1 MYIDP
6 NGSGLPS
13 TTNPRIGSCGG
24 INPSAW
30 CDNSQNFSLGDIS
43 TIVVESFV
51 SSAFVFGPTLL
62 DQCGVAE
69 VPFVQNFL
77 VRFARLKNWRRSRR
91 FLGVMI
97 SLMWCSYIVWFAFG
111 FIDPLAFMEAGA
123 IDKST

>member
-13 TTNPRIGSCGG
+13 TTNPRIDSCGG

-30 CDNSQNFSLGDIS
+30 FDNSQNFSLGDIS
-43 TIVVESFV
+43 TIVVEYFV
-51 SSAFVFGPTLL
+51 SSAFVFGPMLL

-77 VRFARLKNWRRSRR
+77 VRFAGLENWRRSRR

-97 SLMWCSYIVWFAFG
+97 FLMWCNYIVWFAFG
-111 FIDPLAFMEAGA
+111 FIDLLAFMEAGA